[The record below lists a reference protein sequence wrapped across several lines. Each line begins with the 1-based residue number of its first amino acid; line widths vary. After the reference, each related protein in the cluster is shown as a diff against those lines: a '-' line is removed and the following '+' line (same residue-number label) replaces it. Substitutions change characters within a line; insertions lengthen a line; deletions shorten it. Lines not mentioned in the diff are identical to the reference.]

1 MEEDLDRLEVL
12 ANKNLVKFNKYQ
24 VLHLGKQNPGV
35 QFRLGSTHL
44 GNSFVQ
50 RDLAV
55 LVDSKLQGVSNV
67 LLKHRK
73 PGGCWA
79 ASTSTSPL
87 EIRSHYLT
95 LLSFQAKPKI
105 LCLVLV
111 PTMKNNVLK
120 LERVR
125 RSDTKKGNFS
135 IRGKAERI

>member
-1 MEEDLDRLEVL
+1 MSGL
-12 ANKNLVKFNKYQ
+12 APGKTKSRSAAQAGIHSSGEQLCAKRPGSPGGQQ
-24 VLHLGKQNPGV
+24 V
-35 QFRLGSTHL
+35 
-44 GNSFVQ
+44 
-50 RDLAV
+50 
-55 LVDSKLQGVSNV
+55 QGVSNV